1 MRPWKQVKIF
11 VADQEQSVVIETNET
26 QTGLVLHS
34 CEENNRSKDFAM
46 YLTKAEA
53 ICLGEELIRY
63 ANEI

>member
-11 VADQEQSVVIETNET
+11 VADAEQSAVIETNQT

-46 YLTKAEA
+46 YLTKDEA
-53 ICLGEELIRY
+53 KCLAEELIRF

>member
-11 VADQEQSVVIETNET
+11 VADNEQSAVIETNET

-34 CEENNRSKDFAM
+34 REENNRSKDFAM